1 MWTLNTD
8 TGKWSNQTD
17 TLSYDVYTNLK
28 QDLQSLR
35 LFSKCLSGS
44 TYLPINKLTDIYDV
58 LNYEKVGFWATTPP
72 ISGSSIMPSI
82 VDNNTISDEF
92 YNKYLKESA
101 FTLKNLFTPNK
112 LIKDQLTNYVYVD
125 VATTDALTNVTSVKV
140 GLTIDGILLK
150 EGHRVLVKDQRTEVT
165 IPSSTDPDVYFGTTN
180 YHLLDTF
187 GTEATYYYFNNQNGI
202 YKYTNNRLV
211 IESDLDTYE
220 GAYRYSVSV
229 KLGSVNGDNQ
239 FHLARRTDG
248 YYPETTDNKEFQS
261 KHNWV
266 LRNRV
271 DYHNIYDN
279 NYYDILRHDAQT
291 YVVSSPGSGTVST
304 TYMTYSI
311 PARTVAVGDFG
322 VIIDNQDKLTS
333 GSTFSVS
340 LIIDNKYKSNIR
352 SIAEIDGYYWC
363 CGDNGTL
370 LKVSKIDFSIS
381 SYNLNETSPLTSIS
395 FFNSL
400 YGMVVGKYNTVYYTF
415 DGGNSWKKLTFP
427 EFDIYSYNKVVQYSI
442 NQAYIGGETGVFI
455 EMNYSTS
462 GWIAYKRKITK
473 QLTTYDQ
480 YDLVDDI
487 NDMSPLLWN
496 TLRTYN
502 YTQDSTSVDFA
513 NSLTYTSKIIDGNNL
528 LQISVNSPYFGNS
541 TFSGSSFYIG
551 FRITDIT
558 TSTYVYTSP
567 NFGNVLP
574 TLPPYNT
581 WDIWQY
587 GVVSSNL
594 TFTQS
599 LPVDLN
605 GILSNSSY
613 LVESNII
620 YNWDGLFGTVG
631 GYEQPF
637 NPTSWNLKSVNSRQL
652 IIVTNQDNIITY
664 DIDNVIS
671 PISNQFVYLTF
682 SQSHSDIQTV
692 TTNKYDVYIGG
703 DNLYKFDF
711 TQFANIGNTATNIAN
726 GTSSLVSDLYVNKLY
741 STTDNLYLS
750 GNYGLLKKWDYS
762 TTFDNLDPDFD
773 SRIQSKLLFLDYD
786 IASKLNFFNSDGQ
799 YVLPNSVTFS
809 YGLTSLSIDH
819 LSNETNWLDYYKDS
833 EKTFK
838 YYSSIDDSN
847 VVKFSSSFTKS
858 SSQYSWTFSSS
869 NLTTS
874 YSDIYP
880 YAPNIN
886 SSTASRFISD
896 SVVISTVDPIP
907 TGVLKVYAY
916 KYLVVFVVPNTYD
929 VSVGDMLNFSSSM
942 VNCNIIVNRIN
953 ISNIPSPIPFG
964 YTGQKKIVYCYSDF
978 NQNIVNGLNS
988 GVTTVTN
995 LNRFSSYSD
1004 LIASF
1009 NNHKIGIGYKVS
1021 DNGSSISL
1029 ESRFNNKTAY
1039 YNMQSL
1045 VNGVSSMV
1053 YGDHFLKFG
1062 YSPTYNILDYLSNID
1077 PIFTSSKVLTILP
1090 QYYSL
1095 PGGPL
1100 TIDTVWIDTGIST
1113 NKIYFGTN
1121 LKNKWESLLIN
1132 TFVDINCDSYSTER
1146 LLIIGKSYDTN
1157 YGAYYIELHKKVNTG
1172 IAGVSSFDIIS
1183 RNTLGQISD
1192 DLQLLNNIQ
1201 RTSTIRTIQY
1211 AHSVTNLENELKS
1224 KFFTDSYMKAL
1235 VSDYDVRNKL
1245 SAIIYIDSDNQL
1257 AMNVIHVEK
1266 EFVYDITSIS
1276 NDGLGNTLLNLSSI
1290 HELKVTDGIVISGTN
1305 SYSGY
1310 TTVISNP
1317 GLNQIVIAKPY
1328 SSSSYGLGK
1337 VTFIKKD
1344 PFFNFQPIDLFNYGS
1359 DQDITRSVEVKPE
1372 NFELTTT
1379 GYQIT
1384 GLDLTNYKM
1393 QFVDGLSLTEVNN
1406 NYPWLLEAEISNA
1419 IIGRDSN
1426 GPIWYSGTWLCGRWF
1441 GGTWI
1446 SGKWVSGD
1454 WYSGTWSAFNNT
1466 YNIISVKVDTSYVDD
1481 TVSKW
1486 YNGRWFDG
1494 TWKGG
1499 TWYNGRRYAGDWQ
1512 RGNWYNGIWNDGHW
1526 INGSFGGGI
1535 WVKGTWDAGTFNC
1548 NSKPSYWLDGS
1559 FKSGDFENG
1568 MWYNGQFGNMNN
1580 LLSRFGTK
1588 STNTRNSTWQ
1598 GGKWLNG
1605 QFHSYLNTDDNG
1617 NPTVSDIHKFSIWK
1631 TGTWYSGSWYG
1642 GIAYNIDFKSGD
1654 WYGGILEEIQVVGVG
1669 SILPAVSSSNS
1680 IFVNGDFMFNIGDE
1694 VWVIDDYYNGAF
1706 SPLGSN
1712 DSPMMYRVNKIV
1724 EYPSMDL
1731 TYPNQTQLYLNY
1743 NLSSLGVASP
1753 YSGLTY
1759 SNLDMHLRL
1768 VSHFKEAKWHGG
1780 IWTNGIFDGGTFYSG
1795 IWYNGVFNGTW
1806 GV

>member
-17 TLSYDVYTNLK
+17 NLSYDVYTNLK

-58 LNYEKVGFWATTPP
+58 LNYEKVGFWSTTPP
-72 ISGSSIMPSI
+72 TSGPTIMPTV

-92 YNKYLKESA
+92 YNKYLKENA

-112 LIKDQLTNYVYVD
+112 LINDQLTNYVYVD
-125 VATTDALTNVTSVKV
+125 VATTTALTSVTSVQV
-140 GLTIDGILLK
+140 GLMIDDILLK

-165 IPSSTDPDVYFGTTN
+165 IPSLTDPNIYFGSTN

-202 YKYTNNRLV
+202 YKYTNNKLV
-211 IESDLDTYE
+211 KESDLDTYD
-220 GAYRYSVSV
+220 GAYRYSVAV
-229 KLGSVNGDNQ
+229 KLGSTNRDTQ
-239 FHLARRTDG
+239 FHLIRGTDG
-248 YYPETTDNKEFQS
+248 YYPQAGSNMEFQP

-279 NYYDILRHDAQT
+279 SYYDILHHESQT
-291 YVVSSPGSGTVST
+291 YVVSIPGTVST

-322 VIIDNQDKLTS
+322 VIINNQDKLNV

-352 SIAEIDGYYWC
+352 SIAEVDGFYWC
-363 CGDNGTL
+363 CGDSGTL
-370 LKVSKIDFSIS
+370 LKVSKIDFSIKP
-381 SYNLNETSPLTSIS
+381 YELNETSQLTSIS
-395 FFNSL
+395 FFNGL
-400 YGMVVGKYNTVYYTF
+400 YGMVVGKYNTIYYTF
-415 DGGNSWKKLTFP
+415 DGGDSWKKLTFP

-442 NQAYIGGETGVFI
+442 NQSYIGGETGLFI

-487 NDMSPLLWN
+487 NDMSPLSW
-496 TLRTYN
+496 TTIPTYN

-513 NSLTYTSKIIDGNNL
+513 NSLKYTSKIIDGNNL
-528 LQISVNSPYFGNS
+528 LQISVNSPYFGNT
-541 TFSGSSFYIG
+541 TFSSSSFFIG
-551 FRITDIT
+551 FRITDVT

-567 NFGNVLP
+567 NFGVVLP
-574 TLPPYNT
+574 TLPTYNT

-599 LPVDLN
+599 LPIDIYGVLE
-605 GILSNSSY
+605 NSSY
-613 LVESNII
+613 LVEANII
-620 YNWDGLFGTVG
+620 YNWDGLFGTVSI

-637 NPTSWNLKSVNSRQL
+637 DPTSWNLNSVKSRQL

-692 TTNKYDVYIGG
+692 TTNKYDVYICG
-703 DNLYKFDF
+703 DKLYKFNF
-711 TQFANIGNTATNIAN
+711 TEFTNIGNTATNIAS

-741 STTDNLYLS
+741 STINNLYLA
-750 GNYGLLKKWDYS
+750 GNYGLLDKWDYS
-762 TTFDNLDPDFD
+762 TSFDKIDPDFD

-786 IASKLNFFNSDGQ
+786 IASKLNFFDNDGQ
-799 YVLPNSVTFS
+799 YVLPSVATFS
-809 YGLTSLSIDH
+809 YGLTSLSVSH
-819 LSNETNWLDYYKDS
+819 LPNEKNWLDYYKDS
-833 EKTFK
+833 EKTFR
-838 YYSSIDDSN
+838 YYSSIDDSDSIQ
-847 VVKFSSSFTKS
+847 FSSNFVKVSP
-858 SSQYSWTFSSS
+858 SQYSSWTFSSS
-869 NLTTS
+869 NLTIS
-874 YSDIYP
+874 HVDIAP

-886 SSTASRFISD
+886 SSTASRFISG
-896 SVVISTVDPIP
+896 SVGLSTVDPIP
-907 TGVLKVYAY
+907 TGLKRVYAY
-916 KYLVVFVVPNTYD
+916 KYLVMFVMSNSCD
-929 VSVGDMLNFSSSM
+929 VSEGDVLNFSSNII
-942 VNCNIIVNRIN
+942 NCNLVVNRVN
-953 ISNIPSPIPFG
+953 ISSIPSPIPFG
-964 YTGQKKIVYCYSDF
+964 YTGQKKIIYCYSDF
-978 NQNIVNGLNS
+978 NQNIINGLNS

-995 LNRFSSYSD
+995 LNRFSSYTD
-1004 LIASF
+1004 LITNF
-1009 NNHKIGIGYKVS
+1009 NNHRIGIGYKLTDDGLVS
-1021 DNGSSISL
+1021 LSA
-1029 ESRFNNKTAY
+1029 RFNNKTAY

-1045 VNGVSSMV
+1045 VNTSSMV
-1053 YGDHFLKFG
+1053 YSDHFLKFG
-1062 YSPTYNILDYLSNID
+1062 YSPTYNILDYLYNID
-1077 PIFTSSKVLTILP
+1077 PIFISSKVLTILP

-1095 PGGPL
+1095 SGGSL
-1100 TIDTVWIDTGIST
+1100 TDDTVWIDTGIST
-1113 NKIYFGTN
+1113 NKIYFGIN

-1146 LLIIGKSYDTN
+1146 LLIINKSYDTK
-1157 YGAYYIELHKKVNTG
+1157 YGAYYIDLHKKVNTG
-1172 IAGVSSFDIIS
+1172 NTSVASFDIIS

-1201 RTSTIRTIQY
+1201 RTSTVRTIQY
-1211 AHSVTNLENELKS
+1211 AHTITNLENELKS

-1276 NDGLGNTLLNLSSI
+1276 DDGLGNTLLNLSSI
-1290 HELKVTDGIVISGTN
+1290 HELKVADGIVISGTN
-1305 SYSGY
+1305 SFSGY
-1310 TTVISNP
+1310 TTIISNP
-1317 GLNQIVIAKPY
+1317 GLNQVVVSKPY
-1328 SSSSYGLGK
+1328 SSTSYGLGQI
-1337 VTFIKKD
+1337 TFIKKD

-1359 DQDITRSVEVKPE
+1359 DQEITRSVEVKPE

-1535 WVKGTWDAGTFNC
+1535 WVRGTWDAGTFNC
-1548 NSKPSYWLDGS
+1548 VSKPSYWLDGS

-1605 QFHSYLNTDDNG
+1605 EFHSYLNTDDND

-1642 GIAYNIDFKSGD
+1642 GIAYNIDFKSGT

-1694 VWVIDDYYNGAF
+1694 VWVIDDYNNGAF
-1706 SPLGSN
+1706 SPLGNN
-1712 DSPMMYRVNKIV
+1712 DNPMMYRVNKIV
-1724 EYPSMDL
+1724 EYPSTDPV
-1731 TYPNQTQLYLNY
+1731 YPNQTQLYLNY
-1743 NLSSLGVASP
+1743 NLSSLGVSSP

-1768 VSHFKEAKWHGG
+1768 VSHFKEAKWYGG